1 MKKLW
6 IKISN
11 FIKRLYIKLVDE
23 TKIYIPIAIKVVE
36 VLKQI
41 LDSPVDDIIL
51 TVVGALVPNIPA
63 NKLATIKDKIQA
75 ELPKI
80 LIELNLVNSIAGI
93 EGTNEQLQA
102 ILNQLKVSPDNVK
115 AEKYHTLASKIL
127 IILSDGKIGW
137 GEAVIFTEWYYQTY
151 IKE

>member
-6 IKISN
+6 IKILS
-11 FIKRLYIKLVDE
+11 FIKRLYTKLVDE
-23 TKIYIPIAIKVVE
+23 TKFYIPVAIKVVE
-36 VLKQI
+36 VLKTI

-51 TVVGALVPNIPA
+51 TVITALVPNIPA
-63 NKLATIKDKIQA
+63 NKLDAIKSKIQA

-80 LIELNLVNSIAGI
+80 LVELNLVNSIANI
-93 EGTNEQLQA
+93 EGVNAQLQA
-102 ILNQLKVSPDNVK
+102 ILNALKVSPDNVK

-127 IILSDGKIGW
+127 VILSDGKIKW
-137 GEAVIFTEWYYQTY
+137 GESVIFTEWYYQTY

>member
-6 IKISN
+6 TKILS

-36 VLKQI
+36 VLKTI

-51 TVVGALVPNIPA
+51 AVIGALVPNVPA
-63 NKLATIKDKIQA
+63 NKLDAIKDKLQA

-80 LIELNLVNSIAGI
+80 LIELNLVNSIANI
-93 EGTNEQLQA
+93 EGVNAQLQA
-102 ILNQLKVSPDNVK
+102 ILNALKVSPNEVK

-127 IILSDGKIGW
+127 VILSDNKIGW

>member
-11 FIKRLYIKLVDE
+11 FIKRLYTKLVDE

-51 TVVGALVPNIPA
+51 TVVGTLVPNIPA
-63 NKLATIKDKIQA
+63 NKLGAIKDKIQA

-102 ILNQLKVSPDNVK
+102 VLNALKVLPDNVK

-127 IILSDGKIGW
+127 MILSDGKIGW